1 MTTDHGRVSV
11 PFLEVCHWLI
21 VDSTECESCDFRTDL
36 HLVGNLEKLILDCLL
51 AFNNTDNKGVDDV
64 QGCLG
69 MSVWPFLCV
78 IDKSVPAKE
87 KFRDIT
93 SIVVDNIEFA
103 TRMDALETIDV
114 QDEIV
119 KYDERLSI
127 FHLLVNFCGCKCPH
141 LIFFSLLNL
150 RSINVAHGVLVA
162 HTENSFADND

>member
-1 MTTDHGRVSV
+1 MTTNHGRVGV

-21 VDSTECESCDFRTDL
+21 VDSAKSESCDFRTDL

-51 AFNNTDNKGVDDV
+51 AFNNTDDKRVDNIKGR
-64 QGCLG
+64 LR
-69 MSVWPFLCV
+69 MSVRLFLGV

-93 SIVVDNIEFA
+93 PIVVDNIEFA

-127 FHLLVNFCGCKCPH
+127 FHLLVNFCGCKCLH
-141 LIFFSLLNL
+141 LIVFRLLNL
-150 RSINVAHGVLVA
+150 RCSNVAHGVLVA
-162 HTENSFADND
+162 HAENSFADND